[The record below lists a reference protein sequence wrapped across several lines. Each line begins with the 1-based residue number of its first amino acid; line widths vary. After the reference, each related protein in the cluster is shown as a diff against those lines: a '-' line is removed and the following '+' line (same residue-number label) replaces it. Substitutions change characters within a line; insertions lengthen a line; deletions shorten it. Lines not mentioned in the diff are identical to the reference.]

1 MAGGAY
7 AALSGLRTRVEQ
19 LDRIASDIAN
29 VNTSGYK
36 AERVTTSHVQRPD
49 FQTTLQS
56 AVDVAAAPGLLDFK
70 LGSMQTTNRDLDVA
84 LEGRGFF
91 VVDTPGGARYT
102 RSGQFSIR
110 ADGTLMTNDGHVVQG
125 EDGPI
130 QLDPGEQVSIEPDGT
145 VRTGQTVAG
154 KLRIV
159 DFGDYL
165 TLSREEGARF
175 KVANGTTAQAATGTT
190 VKAGALE
197 QSNVSMVERMAQLT
211 EVGRNF
217 EALQRGISVLM
228 NDIDGRAIT
237 ELGRR

>member
-7 AALSGLRTRVEQ
+7 AALSGLRTRIEQ

-49 FQTTLQS
+49 FQTALQS

-70 LGSMQTTNRDLDVA
+70 LGSILSTSRELDVA
-84 LEGRGFF
+84 LEGKGFF
-91 VVDTPGGARYT
+91 VVDTPGGPRYT
-102 RSGQFSIR
+102 RNGQFTRR
-110 ADGTLMTNDGHVVQG
+110 ADGTLTTSDGFVVQG

-130 QLDPGEQVSIEPDGT
+130 QLDASEQVSIEEDGT
-145 VRTGQTVAG
+145 VRTGQVVAG

-165 TLSREEGARF
+165 TLAREEGARF
-175 KVANGTTAQAATGTT
+175 RVAAGTTPNAATTTT

-197 QSNVSMVERMAQLT
+197 QSNVSMMERMAQLT

-228 NDIDGRAIT
+228 NEIDGRAIT